1 MNYSAGKTSKS
12 NFLLSGI
19 RKRKSMRTLFI
30 TSGITLLIWLSVP
43 SGVDGKEKGASA
55 PDFALKNLD
64 GKKVELKKVL
74 EEAPV
79 LISFWATWCK
89 PCIKELNE
97 LQKVYNKYREKGFEI
112 LAIDVDGP
120 RSIGKVKPMVTG
132 LKWDFPVLWDKS
144 KNIYR
149 KYHVLGIPHTVLID
163 KSGKIRY
170 THTTYRPG
178 DEEVIKKKIEELLD
192 EQNESTKEQQEE
204 KGEK

>member
-1 MNYSAGKTSKS
+1 MICLFVCSAQG
-12 NFLLSGI
+12 G
-19 RKRKSMRTLFI
+19 RKS
-30 TSGITLLIWLSVP
+30 S
-43 SGVDGKEKGASA
+43 KA
-55 PDFALKNLD
+55 PNFVAKNLS
-64 GKKVELKKVL
+64 GKKVELREVL
-74 EEAPV
+74 GDGPV

-97 LQKVYNKYREKGFEI
+97 LQKVYEKYTKKGFEI

-120 RSIGKVKPMVTG
+120 RSRSKVKPMVKG
-132 LKWDFPVLWDKS
+132 LKWEFPVLWDKT
-144 KNIYR
+144 KDIYR

-192 EQNESTKEQQEE
+192 EQKKASKEKEGEKDE
-204 KGEK
+204 KGEKGEK